1 MNIQM
6 KNTKIKFIT
15 VLFILLFT
23 SLPIFAQE
31 FVYVSVEKA
40 DLKEGTGFF
49 ANKVTEIEYGTK
61 LIVLENTIKDKWIK
75 VVEEANQKTYGWILS
90 SNVTKRKVVN
100 IIDKSK
106 TSSKEIA
113 LAGKGF
119 SQGKV
124 NSGNVDYDALNTIE
138 KFSTNLQSDKLKNFI
153 KEGNLNGE

>member
-90 SNVTKRKVVN
+90 SNVTKKKIVN
-100 IIDKSK
+100 AYANTGASN
-106 TSSKEIA
+106 KEIA

-119 SQGKV
+119 SEGQVSSGKI
-124 NSGNVDYDALNTIE
+124 DYDELEKIE
-138 KFSTNLQSDKLKNFI
+138 EFATTLDMKKLQNFI
-153 KEGNLNGE
+153 SEGKLNGE